1 MKNAKRFAA
10 ALLIVVLAA
19 GLLSGCQDTLAQA
32 VRKVLGT
39 GSQTEEEDT
48 TRWAEATTDP
58 LMIEG
63 IADPSAKY
71 DSAITNGRLNVVF
84 NGIWSRKTSYF
95 TRKLQNHWIIE
106 MGEMKATITA
116 KNIEQIKSFLSRQKE
131 TYKVPYE
138 VHPEDRPRQ
147 CVFCGTS
154 NDLNFLPLDRTGNRR
169 FAPVMTD
176 MSKAEVHILDN
187 ETESKAYIEQAWAEA
202 MVLYRQGNVFLG
214 FTKEIEE
221 EAKRLQ
227 KEFMPEDTNA
237 GIIQAFL
244 DDYGI
249 SNSCNVLSE

>member
-19 GLLSGCQDTLAQA
+19 GLLSGCQDALAQA

-95 TRKLQNHWIIE
+95 TAPNGSITVTGCGTAEGVQRFKVAVWKKLDGGAE
-106 MGEMKATITA
+106 YVGESTYYIPTDGTNYRCTITGLDPA
-116 KNIEQIKSFLSRQKE
+116 ATYRLTISYDSSRYYLYGLVQ
-131 TYKVPYE
+131 
-138 VHPEDRPRQ
+138 
-147 CVFCGTS
+147 
-154 NDLNFLPLDRTGNRR
+154 
-169 FAPVMTD
+169 
-176 MSKAEVHILDN
+176 AEGV
-187 ETESKAYIEQAWAEA
+187 AA
-202 MVLYRQGNVFLG
+202 V
-214 FTKEIEE
+214 
-221 EAKRLQ
+221 
-227 KEFMPEDTNA
+227 
-237 GIIQAFL
+237 
-244 DDYGI
+244 
-249 SNSCNVLSE
+249 